1 MTESIKVRAEHEYQV
16 IFAPATNVNL
26 QPAIK
31 DASKIA
37 IIVPEDL
44 VDLATSLE
52 KRLATSMDRSI
63 EKVLIIKV
71 PEGENQKNLASV
83 ERCWNI
89 LGENQFRRSD
99 AIIGL
104 GGGATTDLAGFVAAT
119 WLRGVPWA
127 AIPTSLAGMVDA
139 AIGGKTGINTSA
151 GKNLVGSFYSPKV
164 VIVDYEYLTSLPEL
178 ELRSGLAEIIKCGFI
193 ADRRI
198 LEIIETSDD
207 FADPKSR
214 SLQELIRRAIQVK
227 AEVVSEDLRES
238 YLREILNYGHTL
250 AHAIER
256 RENYTV
262 RHGDAV
268 AIGMAFISALTVQ
281 VGKCSEV
288 LRDRHLAILK
298 RAKLPIKYVQGA
310 WPELLS
316 AMRSDKK
323 ATNKGIRF
331 VAVTDDFEVIRLEG
345 VTEAQMLAAY
355 ERISL

>member
-1 MTESIKVRAEHEYQV
+1 M
-16 IFAPATNVNL
+16 
-26 QPAIK
+26 
-31 DASKIA
+31 
-37 IIVPEDL
+37 
-44 VDLATSLE
+44 
-52 KRLATSMDRSI
+52 
-63 EKVLIIKV
+63 
-71 PEGENQKNLASV
+71 
-83 ERCWNI
+83 
-89 LGENQFRRSD
+89 
-99 AIIGL
+99 
-104 GGGATTDLAGFVAAT
+104 
-119 WLRGVPWA
+119 
-127 AIPTSLAGMVDA
+127 
-139 AIGGKTGINTSA
+139 
-151 GKNLVGSFYSPKV
+151 GSFYSPKV

-207 FADPKSR
+207 FVDPKST
-214 SLQELIRRAIQVK
+214 SLHELIRRAVQVK

-256 RENYTV
+256 RESYTV

-281 VGKCSEV
+281 VGKCSEE
-288 LRDRHLAILK
+288 LRDRHLAILN
-298 RAKLPIKYVQGA
+298 RAKLPTKYVQGA